1 MKLVLV
7 AGLSAI
13 ALFVGTLP
21 HIVGAMFSP
30 SIQEVSIPPCP
41 APMKTMKQSAKEIGK
56 IKVMA
61 MYHNKY
67 EWLALFTL
75 WNKESKWDYTAKN
88 KRSSAFGIP
97 QMIDMP
103 TNTPMIR
110 QIELGLKYIQHRY
123 GTPTKAL
130 AFHNANGWY

>member
-1 MKLVLV
+1 MKLALI

-30 SIQEVSIPPCP
+30 PIREIFLSSCP
-41 APMKTMKQSAKEIGK
+41 APIKTMKQSAKEIGK

-61 MYHNKY
+61 IYHNKY

-88 KRSSAFGIP
+88 KKSSAFGIP

>member
-1 MKLVLV
+1 MKLALI
-7 AGLSAI
+7 AGLSAV

-30 SIQEVSIPPCP
+30 PIREVFLLPCP

-56 IKVMA
+56 NKVMA

-67 EWLALFTL
+67 EWLALFLL

-103 TNTPMIR
+103 TDTPMIR